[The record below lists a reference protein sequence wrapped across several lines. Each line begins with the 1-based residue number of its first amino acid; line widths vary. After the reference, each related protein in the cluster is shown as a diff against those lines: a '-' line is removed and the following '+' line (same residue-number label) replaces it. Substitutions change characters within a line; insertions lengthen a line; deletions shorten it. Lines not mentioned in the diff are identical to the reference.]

1 MGGIDQDPQE
11 QYDEWMDEADQRTNA
26 HFRMITSLNQADDGL
41 SPTVPANSTDLA
53 RVKSD
58 EEPAV
63 KPRRKEKADMARV
76 SNPWSDTDCTAVK
89 EGRNGWDQVTKT
101 AFVAALLNARPASE
115 KEVFTRYA
123 SISTT
128 SFKVGLPKKL
138 WNQAAYYE
146 FARYI
151 CSEYPVRRA
160 CCACYNS
167 WHGDNRVRVGYVRL
181 WSEIRAQ
188 TAVYE

>member
-26 HFRMITSLNQADDGL
+26 HFQMITSLNRADDGL
-41 SPTVPANSTDLA
+41 SPAVPANSTDLA

-76 SNPWSDTDCTAVK
+76 SNPWSDADCTAVK
-89 EGRNGWDQVTKT
+89 EGRNGWDKGTKS
-101 AFVAALLNARPASE
+101 AFVGALLSARPASE
-115 KEVFTRYA
+115 KEVFTGYA

-128 SFKVGLPKKL
+128 SFKARLPKKL
-138 WNQAAYYE
+138 WNQARYYE
-146 FARYI
+146 FVRYI
-151 CSEYPVRRA
+151 CSEYPVRLTNLPRA
-160 CCACYNS
+160 CCVCYTIA
-167 WHGDNRVRVGYVRL
+167 GMVTIVCV
-181 WSEIRAQ
+181 
-188 TAVYE
+188 

>member
-1 MGGIDQDPQE
+1 MGSRRQAEEDALTGGIDHDAGA
-11 QYDEWMDEADQRTNA
+11 QYDDLVLFMESR
-26 HFRMITSLNQADDGL
+26 ADDNIQTTSSGAGGEIPL
-41 SPTVPANSTDLA
+41 AVPVQMIPVKPTDLA
-53 RVKSD
+53 LVKSD
-58 EEPAV
+58 V
-63 KPRRKEKADMARV
+63 KPDVKPAKKEKAEYQRV
-76 SNPWSDTDCTAVK
+76 ASPWTDTDCTAVK
-89 EGRNGWDQVTKT
+89 EGRNGWDQYTKT

-167 WHGDNRVRVGYVRL
+167 CMMTIMCV
-181 WSEIRAQ
+181 
-188 TAVYE
+188 